1 MAVVGESGSGK
12 TTLGLAVMGL
22 LPANSEFDYRRLSV
36 GGVDVDLRDAKQMRS
51 LRGNRVSMVFQDAK
65 AALDPVRT
73 IGSQLTEPLRVHR
86 TVDRKQRDAEVE
98 RLLGA
103 VEIRRPAQVARQYPH
118 ELSGGMRQRAMIA
131 MALAGRPSLLI
142 ADEPTSALDVTTQA
156 TVIDLIRRVGDDG
169 SMATLLITHDLALV
183 AGFAETVTVM
193 YAGEIVEIGAVD
205 ALYSAPAHPYTRAL
219 LGSIPGLFDD
229 RVNELGSIPGTM
241 PDLTKP
247 SVGCRFEPRC
257 PVGRGRDLCRTV
269 APTLDVGPDGGRVRC
284 HFAGEIASA
293 PTVDEVPV
301 ALTARSARSTSPV
314 AALTGI
320 VKTFQRGNWG
330 RAARTRTVAVDGVD
344 LVVGEGESVGIVGE
358 SGSGKTTLA
367 RVFVGLERADS
378 GDKRIR
384 VGDELV
390 ATATIPKDYVQFVF
404 QDPGDSLDPMMS
416 VGEIIAEPLVLRD
429 GGRASR
435 YRARVAELLEDVGLR
450 AEMAGR
456 RPMELSG
463 GQRQRVAIAR
473 ALSTRPKVIIADEAV
488 ASLDMSARGQIL
500 NLFSRL
506 QAEHGF
512 AYLYISHDLSLVRH
526 VCDRVVVMY
535 GGQVME
541 TASTDELFVDPR
553 HPYTQALISAV
564 PIPDPAAERAR
575 RLMTIRGEVGEGAA
589 EQGCAF
595 RTRCPIAQERCAAER
610 PRLDP
615 LDAHGV
621 ACHFAAEAAARYVRA
636 GSAP

>member
-1 MAVVGESGSGK
+1 
-12 TTLGLAVMGL
+12 MGL
-22 LPANSEFDYRRLSV
+22 LPSNSEFDYRRLSV

-73 IGSQLTEPLRVHR
+73 IGSQLNEPLRVHR
-86 TVDRKQRDAEVE
+86 IVDRKQRDAEVE

-257 PVGRGRDLCRTV
+257 PSGGGATCAAPSLRRSTWARTALGCAV
-269 APTLDVGPDGGRVRC
+269 TTPVRSRRRRRSTRC
-284 HFAGEIASA
+284 PS
-293 PTVDEVPV
+293 PSP
-301 ALTARSARSTSPV
+301 RSARSTSPV

-450 AEMAGR
+450 AEMAER